1 MFWIICKIMMIRDIW
16 QNLKDKIDQIDLTLK
31 KVMYDEQYVIRS
43 PKVKSD
49 STL

>member
-1 MFWIICKIMMIRDIW
+1 MIRDIW
-16 QNLKDKIDQIDLTLK
+16 KNWKDKIDQTLK

-43 PKVKSD
+43 PKVKSE